1 MPIKMTRTKTMVI
14 SNFHVH
20 NILRA
25 YSQQLSDRSRLS
37 KLRSLG
43 STAQKD
49 EVTLSSESRKRQVA
63 DRITNEIIG
72 QLTTGSESTDTTK
85 EILHRLSQEYGQPLD
100 VDPDNGDGIV
110 FRVAGRDETGGTLPP
125 AENERLRSRLF
136 DITQSI
142 VYNNLL

>member
-63 DRITNEIIG
+63 DRITNELIG
-72 QLTTGSESTDTTK
+72 QLTTGTEPNDTTK
-85 EILHRLSQEYGQPLD
+85 EILHQLSQEYGQPLD
-100 VDPDNGDGIV
+100 VDSDNGDGIV
-110 FRVAGRDETGGTLPP
+110 FRIAGRNETGATLPP